1 MIVDTNFQRWN
12 EKVDHPSERC
22 ESTGKDAQCPYKK
35 VANTNYCPRHGAN
48 KALIVQKTERLR
60 NYRLAKWRNRVGEFA
75 DSPGI
80 KSLRDEIGIL
90 RLTLETMLESCND
103 SMELILYSQRI
114 SDLVMKIEKLVVSCD
129 KLENR
134 MGMLLDKK
142 TVLYLAQRYVEII
155 NEHVEDVD
163 TIDAI
168 SNEMVKATA
177 VIEMTTDG

>member
-1 MIVDTNFQRWN
+1 MIENKFTRWN
-12 EKVDHPSERC
+12 DKIHHPSERC
-22 ESTGKDAQCPYKK
+22 EGMSKDGQCPYCK
-35 VANTNYCPRHGAN
+35 VEGTDYCPRHAAN
-48 KALIVQKTERLR
+48 KQLINQRNERLR
-60 NYRLAKWRNRVGEFA
+60 NYRLAKWKNRVGEFA

-134 MGMLLDKK
+134 MGLLLDKQS
-142 TVLYLAQRYVEII
+142 VLYLAQRYVEII
-155 NEHVEDVD
+155 NEHVMEPDVV
-163 TIDAI
+163 DAI
-168 SNEMVKATA
+168 SNDMVKATA
-177 VIEMTTDG
+177 VLEVVTDD

>member
-1 MIVDTNFQRWN
+1 MITNKFVRWN
-12 EKVDHPSERC
+12 EKIHSPSERC
-22 ESTGKDAQCPYKK
+22 EGTGKEGQCPFCK
-35 VANTNYCPRHGAN
+35 VEGVSTCARHGAN
-48 KALIVQKTERLR
+48 KTLINRKEERLR
-60 NYRLAKWRNRVGEFA
+60 NYKLAKWKNRVGEFA

-90 RLTLETMLESCND
+90 RMTLETMLESCSDN
-103 SMELILYSQRI
+103 MELILYSQRI

-129 KLENR
+129 KLESR

-155 NEHVEDVD
+155 NDHVSDTDV
-163 TIDAI
+163 IDAI

-177 VIEMTTDG
+177 VIEITSDE

>member
-1 MIVDTNFQRWN
+1 MIDNKFVRWN
-12 EKVDHPSERC
+12 QEIHHPKERC
-22 ESTGKDAQCPYKK
+22 EGMATAGQCPFNKIEGSS
-35 VANTNYCPRHGAN
+35 YCVRHGAN
-48 KALIVQKTERLR
+48 KAIIAQKEERLR
-60 NYRLAKWRNRVGEFA
+60 NYRLAKWKNRVGEFA

-90 RLTLETMLESCND
+90 RLMLENMLESCND

-134 MGMLLDKK
+134 MGLLLDKK

-155 NEHVEDVD
+155 NEYVTEPE

-177 VIEMTTDG
+177 AIEMVPDD

>member
-1 MIVDTNFQRWN
+1 MIVDTNFVRWDV
-12 EKVDHPSERC
+12 KIHHPNERC
-22 ESTGKDAQCPYKK
+22 ESTGKDAQCPYCK
-35 VANTNYCPRHGAN
+35 VGGSNHCPRHGAN
-48 KALIVQKTERLR
+48 SGLNVQKVERLR
-60 NYRLAKWRNRVGEFA
+60 NYRLAKWKNRVGEFA

-134 MGMLLDKK
+134 MGLLLDKK
-142 TVLYLAQRYVEII
+142 SVLYLAQRYVEII
-155 NEHVEDVD
+155 NEHVEDVE

-177 VIEMTTDG
+177 ILEVIPDD

>member
-1 MIVDTNFQRWN
+1 MVDNKFVRWD
-12 EKVDHPSERC
+12 EKIHHPSERC
-22 ESTGKDAQCPYKK
+22 GGTATHGQCPFCK
-35 VANTNYCPRHGAN
+35 VNGSDYCARHGAN
-48 KALIVQKTERLR
+48 KALINQRVERLR

-155 NEHVEDVD
+155 NDHVTEPDV
-163 TIDAI
+163 IDAI
-168 SNEMVKATA
+168 SNEMVQATA
-177 VIEMTTDG
+177 AIEVTVDE